1 MDSRITLVDRRHRL
15 TRAPRERGA
24 RLSTSGAR
32 ILQQSGALAVLTRIS
47 EDNLAMNKGSSL
59 PWTVGGLMVATLG
72 GVIVIGSSSSGVA
85 PDNLPTQALSQ
96 TTAQALPAIDPVAAP
111 ASAPTAPIA
120 QNQAVSAQTA
130 PANQFWECTI
140 NGQETFSDSPCGGN
154 SSLREISP
162 INRMDPAPILR
173 QARSY
178 EPEAS
183 YPPEYPEPSD
193 QDDYDPRPQ
202 EFAVNSY
209 PVFVAI
215 PFHERRRP
223 DQTHRPRGHR
233 PSSNT
238 GGTWPQPPAYRPK
251 TR

>member
-1 MDSRITLVDRRHRL
+1 
-15 TRAPRERGA
+15 
-24 RLSTSGAR
+24 
-32 ILQQSGALAVLTRIS
+32 
-47 EDNLAMNKGSSL
+47 MNKGSYL
-59 PWTVGGLMVATLG
+59 PWILGGLMVATLG
-72 GVIVIGSSSSGVA
+72 VAIVVGSSSNEFA
-85 PDNLPTQALSQ
+85 PANLPTQAVSQ
-96 TTAQALPAIDPVAAP
+96 TTTQALPAIAPTAAP
-111 ASAPTAPIA
+111 ASAPAAPIA

-130 PANQFWECTI
+130 PANQIWECTI
-140 NGQETFSDSPCGGN
+140 NGQETFSDSPCGEN

-162 INRMDPAPILR
+162 INRMDPTPILR

-183 YPPEYPEPSD
+183 YPPEYPNPSD
-193 QDDYDPRPQ
+193 QDNYDPRLQ

-233 PSSNT
+233 PNSNT
-238 GGTWPQPPAYRPK
+238 DATWPQPSGSYRPK
-251 TR
+251 TH

>member
-1 MDSRITLVDRRHRL
+1 
-15 TRAPRERGA
+15 
-24 RLSTSGAR
+24 
-32 ILQQSGALAVLTRIS
+32 
-47 EDNLAMNKGSSL
+47 MNKGSYL
-59 PWTVGGLMVATLG
+59 PWTLGGLIVATLG
-72 GVIVIGSSSSGVA
+72 VAIVVGSSSHGFA
-85 PDNLPTQALSQ
+85 PANLPTQAVSQ
-96 TTAQALPAIDPVAAP
+96 TTTQALPAIDPMAEPAP
-111 ASAPTAPIA
+111 APTAPIA

-130 PANQFWECTI
+130 PANQIWECTI
-140 NGQETFSDSPCGGN
+140 NGQETFSDSPCGDN

-162 INRMDPAPILR
+162 INRMDPTPILR

-183 YPPEYPEPSD
+183 YPPEYPNPSD
-193 QDDYDPRPQ
+193 QDNYDLRLQ

-238 GGTWPQPPAYRPK
+238 DATWPQLSGSYRPK
-251 TR
+251 TH

>member
-1 MDSRITLVDRRHRL
+1 
-15 TRAPRERGA
+15 
-24 RLSTSGAR
+24 
-32 ILQQSGALAVLTRIS
+32 
-47 EDNLAMNKGSSL
+47 MNKSSYL
-59 PWTVGGLMVATLG
+59 PWTLGGLMVATLG
-72 GVIVIGSSSSGVA
+72 VAIVVGSSSNELA
-85 PDNLPTQALSQ
+85 PANLPTQAVGQ
-96 TTAQALPAIDPVAAP
+96 TATQALPAIDPVAAP

-130 PANQFWECTI
+130 PTNQIWECTI
-140 NGQETFSDSPCGGN
+140 NGQDTFSDSPCGDN
-154 SSLREISP
+154 SSLHEINP
-162 INRMDPAPILR
+162 INRMDPTPILR

-178 EPEAS
+178 EPDAS
-183 YPPEYPEPSD
+183 YPPEPNPSD
-193 QDDYDPRPQ
+193 RDNYDSGPP
-202 EFAVNSY
+202 ESAVNSY